1 MKKPTRQNDQT
12 GEHSRRMVEND
23 GQDGEDS
30 RRMEGQRS
38 VDSRRMHVQ
47 DVQEGEHSRGMDGQM
62 DEHDGN
68 QPSRSTL
75 SGQDGEQ
82 SKEME
87 ESRIKI

>member
-1 MKKPTRQNDQT
+1 
-12 GEHSRRMVEND
+12 MV
-23 GQDGEDS
+23 GWMFGC
-30 RRMEGQRS
+30 M
-38 VDSRRMHVQ
+38 VVW
-47 DVQEGEHSRGMDGQM
+47 MDGQM

-68 QPSRSTL
+68 QPSRNTL